1 MSDDPWELV
10 METNG
15 PFEAEMLRGL
25 LEASQIPVFLSQ
37 EGAGR
42 AFGLTMGTLGLVQI
56 LVPLSKVELAR
67 KILQDYE
74 SGTPPVMGSVEDLP
88 ESTDP
93 ES

>member
-1 MSDDPWELV
+1 MSEDPWELV

-15 PFEAEMLRGL
+15 PFEAEMLRGA
-25 LEASQIPVFLSQ
+25 LEANQIPVFLSQ

-56 LVPLSKVELAR
+56 LVPHSKAELAR

-74 SGTPPVMGSVEDLP
+74 SGIPPAMGSVEEP
-88 ESTDP
+88 PVSSDP